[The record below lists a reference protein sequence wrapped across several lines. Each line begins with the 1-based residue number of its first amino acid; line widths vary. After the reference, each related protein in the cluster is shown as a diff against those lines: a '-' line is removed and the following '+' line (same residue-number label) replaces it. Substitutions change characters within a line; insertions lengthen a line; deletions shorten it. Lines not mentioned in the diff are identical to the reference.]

1 MESMI
6 PSQKKYNFIHLNL
19 CMILCCNWKKMCL
32 LKCESATPCIKKFS
46 NIINVDTW
54 RKHWYF
60 HFVFELMLK
69 SQKNNMF
76 NFKAKND
83 SVIYLLF
90 IWDSGLSCQMFCLTN
105 WCRQSSAIFQYYCN
119 KNCGGVM
126 FLFQFSL
133 QFLCVCVC
141 EKISSV
147 LEAPILVWF
156 SLICCLT
163 ARS

>member
-90 IWDSGLSCQMFCLTN
+90 IWDSWLSLAKWFVLKLDVASHQ
-105 WCRQSSAIFQYYCN
+105 
-119 KNCGGVM
+119 
-126 FLFQFSL
+126 LFFNTIVTKIVEVLCFYFS
-133 QFLCVCVC
+133 FHFSFSVCV
-141 EKISSV
+141 SV
-147 LEAPILVWF
+147 KKFPVYWKHRFWCDFRLFVA
-156 SLICCLT
+156 
-163 ARS
+163 